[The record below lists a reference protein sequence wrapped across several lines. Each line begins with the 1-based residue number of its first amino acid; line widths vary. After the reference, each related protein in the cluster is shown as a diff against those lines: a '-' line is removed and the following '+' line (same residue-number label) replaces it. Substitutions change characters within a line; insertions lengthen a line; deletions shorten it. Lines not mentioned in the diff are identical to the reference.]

1 MLDDLRFEEV
11 FGRTCCKQEITAVAA
26 AVCLHPERVKELW
39 NFAISTHPNAWRA
52 MWALGYVNESHE
64 SFLVPYLHDVA
75 EMTIATKH
83 LGKKRELLKIL
94 LQHPLSADFSGELL
108 DDCFNTI
115 VSRDAPVGL
124 RMYAMEMIAKFCEV
138 YPELIPEYIAMLE
151 DIVAE
156 PPSVGMKGRAL
167 KLVKRFSS

>member
-11 FGRTCCKQEITAVAA
+11 LGRTCSKYEIISVGN
-26 AVCLHPERVKELW
+26 AVCLSPERIVELW
-39 NFAISTHPNAWRA
+39 KFAISTHPNAWRGV
-52 MWALGYVNESHE
+52 WALGYLNESHE
-64 SFLVPYLHDVA
+64 DLLVPYLND
-75 EMTIATKH
+75 MTQMMIVTKH

-94 LQHPLSADFSGELL
+94 LKHPLSSDFSGELFE
-108 DDCFNTI
+108 DCFQTA

-138 YPELIPEYIAMLE
+138 YPELIPEFIAMLQ